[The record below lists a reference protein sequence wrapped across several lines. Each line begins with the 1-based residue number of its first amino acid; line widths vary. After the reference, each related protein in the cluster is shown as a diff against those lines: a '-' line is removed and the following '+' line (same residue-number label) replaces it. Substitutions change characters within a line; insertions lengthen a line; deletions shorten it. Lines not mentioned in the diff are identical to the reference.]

1 MHECNMYQSFILC
14 MYFAKSVYTYITYI
28 HTYIC
33 DGQKVSNTEE
43 EKTLLFVF
51 LGSPKSQLATLGPEG
66 RQKPT
71 ERKEGIITTSDSLGH
86 IDGFANDQVE

>member
-1 MHECNMYQSFILC
+1 MSATCIRASYYVCILQRVC
-14 MYFAKSVYTYITYI
+14 I

-43 EKTLLFVF
+43 EKTLPFFF

-71 ERKEGIITTSDSLGH
+71 ERKEGIATTSDSLGH
-86 IDGFANDQVE
+86 IDGLANDQVE

>member
-1 MHECNMYQSFILC
+1 

>member
-1 MHECNMYQSFILC
+1 MYVFCKEC
-14 MYFAKSVYTYITYI
+14 VYIHYI

-86 IDGFANDQVE
+86 IDGLANDQVE